1 MKRKLIAL
9 CVSSVL
15 VGTGIIFNM
24 NQDVSAPTVE
34 KFTEDTSASV
44 SKHDTKVSK
53 HENVDK
59 DEKSI
64 AASTNRKAETK
75 KSKNEESS
83 TEKSESQ
90 NSSSKQ
96 TSTSKS
102 ETKASVSSE
111 SKKQTSK
118 KEGSSKSSSG
128 SDQKT
133 STSNSSNASSKSNN
147 VVVSQ
152 PVEKPNE
159 SKQEPAVESTPTPE
173 PTRPSYACPGG
184 VNPDVSC
191 DVILDT
197 NFYYATYGSQAEA
210 DAAGM
215 YYLDEVMYIGD
226 IEITNYSVQ
235 PVYRNDYSIAY
246 YGLNLWSNGTLIQ

>member
-9 CVSSVL
+9 CISNLL
-15 VGTGIIFNM
+15 VGTCIVFNM
-24 NQDVSAPTVE
+24 NQDVSVPTVE
-34 KFTEDTSASV
+34 KFTEDTSLGV
-44 SKHDTKVSK
+44 SKHETIVSE

-59 DEKSI
+59 DEKTG
-64 AASTNRKAETK
+64 AGDTMK
-75 KSKNEESS
+75 KPESKEEKQKEKVTSKNELK
-83 TEKSESQ
+83 T
-90 NSSSKQ
+90 
-96 TSTSKS
+96 T
-102 ETKASVSSE
+102 SVSSE
-111 SKKQTSK
+111 GKTQNCK
-118 KEGSSKSSSG
+118 KESSTKSSS
-128 SDQKT
+128 SSVQKA

-147 VVVSQ
+147 DVVNQ
-152 PVEKPNE
+152 PVEKPSE
-159 SKQEPAVESTPTPE
+159 SKQEPVVETTPTPE

-197 NFYYATYGSQAEA
+197 NFYFATYGSQTEA

-235 PVYRNDYSIAY
+235 PVYRNDHSIAY
-246 YGLNLWSNGTLIQ
+246 YGLNLWSNGNLIQ

>member
-1 MKRKLIAL
+1 MKRKLITL

-15 VGTGIIFNM
+15 VGSGIIFNM
-24 NQDVSAPTVE
+24 NQDVSVPTVE

-53 HENVDK
+53 HENVAK

-75 KSKNEESS
+75 ESKNEESS
-83 TEKSESQ
+83 TEKNESQ
-90 NSSSKQ
+90 KASSKQ

-102 ETKASVSSE
+102 ETTASVSSE
-111 SKKQTSK
+111 SKKQNSK

-128 SDQKT
+128 SDKES
-133 STSNSSNASSKSNN
+133 STSNSSNTSDKSNN
-147 VVVSQ
+147 DVVSQ

-159 SKQEPAVESTPTPE
+159 SKQEPAVESTHTPE
-173 PTRPSYACPGG
+173 PTKPSYACPGG

-191 DVILDT
+191 DVILDA
-197 NFYYATYGSQAEA
+197 NFYYATYGTQTEA

-235 PVYRNDYSIAY
+235 PVYRNDHSIAY

>member
-15 VGTGIIFNM
+15 VGTGIIFNI
-24 NQDVSAPTVE
+24 NQDVSVPTVE
-34 KFTEDTSASV
+34 KFTEDTSAS
-44 SKHDTKVSK
+44 VSK

-75 KSKNEESS
+75 ESKNEESS
-83 TEKSESQ
+83 TEKNESQ
-90 NSSSKQ
+90 KASSKQ

-102 ETKASVSSE
+102 KITASVSSE
-111 SKKQTSK
+111 SKKQNSK
-118 KEGSSKSSSG
+118 KEGSSKSSSS
-128 SDQKT
+128 SDK
-133 STSNSSNASSKSNN
+133 
-147 VVVSQ
+147 
-152 PVEKPNE
+152 E
-159 SKQEPAVESTPTPE
+159 SKQEPAVESTPTLE

-235 PVYRNDYSIAY
+235 PVYRNDHSIAY